1 MSRNLFAQALL
12 IVSTIGVLEPAIAG
26 EAALR
31 SAFTGAV
38 KDLSRG
44 IDADQSPNFQALL
57 GELPQ
62 DAGGLYVV
70 EGDIAVTRDELEEYL
85 LSFASGATPTGANP
99 ELLVNLHEGETD
111 FYETPEERILNYTV
125 DRASFAD
132 AARFDEVVALM
143 DGATADW
150 EQTCPECGID
160 FRRQDAEAITND
172 TSFVVEFRNVGGAFI
187 ARAFFPH
194 HQGTRRRLTI
204 DPSFFTT
211 GFDKQGVLRHELGHV
226 LGYRH
231 GHIGGI
237 PGCFNEGGEWR
248 PLTEYDP
255 KSVMHYFCG
264 GGGTLALAIS
274 DIDREG
280 HRRLYVPAPA
290 PIEQ

>member
-26 EAALR
+26 EAELR
-31 SAFTGAV
+31 NAFTGAV

-62 DAGGLYVV
+62 DADGLYVV

-132 AARFDEVVALM
+132 
-143 DGATADW
+143 
-150 EQTCPECGID
+150 
-160 FRRQDAEAITND
+160 
-172 TSFVVEFRNVGGAFI
+172 VGGDGRGERS
-187 ARAFFPH
+187 AR
-194 HQGTRRRLTI
+194 
-204 DPSFFTT
+204 
-211 GFDKQGVLRHELGHV
+211 
-226 LGYRH
+226 
-231 GHIGGI
+231 
-237 PGCFNEGGEWR
+237 
-248 PLTEYDP
+248 
-255 KSVMHYFCG
+255 
-264 GGGTLALAIS
+264 
-274 DIDREG
+274 G
-280 HRRLYVPAPA
+280 HRRRRRR
-290 PIEQ
+290 QG